1 MKGKRTIAWAVAA
14 AVLVAV
20 IGVVA
25 AARRNGPAAVSDDVP
40 TGRVKKGNLDLKVY
54 ATGELRAN
62 HSTMLTAPPIGGG
75 NLKITSLLH
84 TGTAVK
90 KGDVVVEFDPS
101 EQRYKLEQN
110 RSELLQAEQEIIK
123 AQADAS
129 VQTAKDKVALLK
141 ARFDVRRA
149 ELDVQKN
156 ELVSAI
162 DARKNELALEQAK
175 RALEQLQ
182 QDINSHTAS
191 GQASISLAQEKR
203 NKARLA
209 MDQAQQNIEKMR
221 VPSPMDGVVS
231 LEKNTGST
239 FFFFGGM
246 TLPEYR
252 EGDQAE
258 PGSGIAQVIDT
269 TEMELVAKVGEL
281 DRSNISVG
289 QPVDV
294 ELDAL
299 PAHIFHGTVKTVGGM
314 STRQFWDDNT
324 GGKFDVAIQIAGADS
339 RLHPGFTAHVT
350 IVGGQQKDVLYVPRQ
365 ALFLKDGKRV
375 VYARNGTG
383 FEPRE
388 VKIRSENESRAAVEG
403 LNVGME
409 VALADPTIPTRA
421 GSSRQAAVV
430 GGAP

>member
-1 MKGKRTIAWAVAA
+1 
-14 AVLVAV
+14 V
-20 IGVVA
+20 IGVVTA
-25 AARRNGPAAVSDDVP
+25 ERRTSPATTSGDVP
-40 TGRVKKGNLDLKVY
+40 VGRVKRGDLDLKVY
-54 ATGELRAN
+54 ATGELHAN
-62 HSTMLTAPPIGGG
+62 HSIILTAPPIGGG
-75 NLKITSLLH
+75 NLRITRLLH

-90 KGDVVVEFDPS
+90 KGDVVVEFDPV
-101 EQRYKLEQN
+101 EQRFKLEQN
-110 RSELLQAEQEIIK
+110 RSELLQAEQEIIN
-123 AQADAS
+123 AHADTAVQA
-129 VQTAKDKVALLK
+129 AKDKVALLK
-141 ARFDVRRA
+141 ARFDIRRA

-162 DARKNELALEQAK
+162 DAKKNELTLEQAK
-175 RALEQLQ
+175 RALEQLE
-182 QDINSHTAS
+182 QDIKSHAVS

-221 VPSPMDGVVS
+221 VTSLMDGLVS

-239 FFFFGGM
+239 FFSFGGT

-281 DRSNISVG
+281 ERSNISVG
-289 QPVDV
+289 QLVDV

-299 PAHIFHGTVKTVGGM
+299 PGHIFHGTVKTVGGM

-324 GGKFDVAIQIAGADS
+324 GGKFDVSIRLAAGDS
-339 RLHPGFTAHVT
+339 RLHAGFTAHVT
-350 IVGGQQKDVLYVPRQ
+350 IVGDQQKNVLYVPRQ

-375 VYARNGTG
+375 VYARNGAG

-388 VKIRSENESRAAVEG
+388 VRIRSQNESRAAVEG
-403 LNVGME
+403 VEAGTE
-409 VALADPTIPTRA
+409 VALANPTISTRTA
-421 GSSRQAAVV
+421 GSRPAGL
-430 GGAP
+430 GGSTP